1 MASPQYERR
10 KTRDFNLPVICVG
23 CDAPMKIKTTTPVIS
38 FAPLD
43 EVVYACLACKMEI
56 KQIIL
61 RIDSE

>member
-10 KTRDFNLPVICVG
+10 KTCDFNLPVICLR

-43 EVVYACLACKMEI
+43 EIVYACFTCKLEI
-56 KQIIL
+56 KQTVL
-61 RIDSE
+61 RIDPQ